1 MQKNVKPAR
10 TAVSGIFNYA
20 QKWISSTFLTT
31 LIHYRYLKKLKL
43 VMKLYV
49 ILFFAAITQL
59 NANTTAQTVTL
70 RVKKMSL
77 RSVMEI
83 VKKQT
88 GYGILYVNNADKEAV
103 PVAVNLSNVPLAF
116 ALDEI
121 MKEQALNY
129 QITEKNII
137 ISRKL
142 YLPDKLQLKA
152 EEKQY
157 FFAIVKGRVTDSTG
171 SPISGVSVQVKATTT
186 GQATDETGSFTINAK
201 EGDILVISSVGYITR
216 EIKITDV
223 AAFLAITLQSQPREI
238 ENIVVTALGIRRAEK
253 ALSYHVQ
260 EFKGDEVTRNKDANF
275 VNALTGKIAGVTIN
289 SSSSGIGGATRV
301 VMRGTKSISGNNN
314 ALYVIDGIPIPN
326 TNGGTGSTGA
336 FQGAVTGEGISS
348 INPEDIESISVLTGP
363 SAAALYGNQGANGVI
378 MVTTKKGSAGRL
390 KASFSHSTDF
400 FSPFILP
407 RFQNTYGQEDPL
419 QMQSWGRK
427 LNTPSS
433 YKPKDFFQTGF
444 NIFNG
449 ISISGGTEK
458 SQTFFSAGS
467 NNAEGIIPKNT
478 FNRYNVYLRQTT
490 QFTERFTADFN
501 AMYVKSDYNNMIAQG
516 QYHNPIV
523 PVYLFPPAD
532 DIRKYEIYERY
543 DPDRRIP
550 DQFWPFGNQGL
561 QMQNPYWIT
570 HAQSN
575 RQKIDRYMLSAVAK
589 YKLTDWLNITGRVRI
604 DNSAIK
610 GEIKRPAGTDG
621 LFASRLG
628 FYTLSQ
634 TSMKNTY
641 ADIIASVRHKL
652 SSDLQFN
659 INAGASFVNEKSE
672 LTEAGGNLS
681 NLANFYAIENT
692 RSLPRTNFGPII
704 PHEEQAI
711 FATAEFD
718 YNKWL
723 FLNLTGRNEWS
734 SALAGANTKSYFYPS
749 AGISAVLTD
758 AINIPK
764 NILSFAKLRFSYAEV
779 GNAPQPGLTSLTLP
793 LVQGG
798 ANNFSPAPFPEFQ
811 AERTRSYELG
821 MELKFL
827 RNKLSLNATVYQSNT
842 YNQLLNYQVTGTL
855 FTNYYYNAGNI
866 ANRGIEA
873 SLGYNNRFGELG
885 LSSNLIFSL
894 NRNIVKRLSEGY
906 VNPATKEVF
915 GADSIRNGTVGNDLL
930 NILAVGGSMS
940 DLYITQVLREDNQGN
955 LWVNPQT
962 NGIEKV
968 NIPARYIG
976 RTAPDYN
983 IGWSNTISY
992 KNFDLSFLIDA
1003 RVGGMGISYT
1013 QAIMD
1018 AYGVSEQSA
1027 KDRDRG
1033 GVAIYG
1039 KMYADVKNY
1048 YATIGGASGGQVGMA
1063 AYYQYS
1069 ATNVRLREAALG
1081 YTIPGSL
1088 FNGRIDDIKISVT
1101 GRNLFM
1107 FYNKAPFDPESA
1119 SSTGTYY
1126 QGIDYFRQPSY
1137 RSFGFSLRARF

>member
-1 MQKNVKPAR
+1 MVNNKNKFSGCSIIHSKPIEIMHL
-10 TAVSGIFNYA
+10 TAIPALKFKKIKGLFKVLLIMKIMLLLMLAFVA
-20 QKWISSTFLTT
+20 QA
-31 LIHYRYLKKLKL
+31 
-43 VMKLYV
+43 
-49 ILFFAAITQL
+49 FAAG
-59 NANTTAQTVTL
+59 NAQVVTL
-70 RVKKMSL
+70 SENNTSPK
-77 RSVMEI
+77 SVLTKIES
-83 VKKQT
+83 QT
-88 GYGILYVNNADKEAV
+88 GYYFWYENTLMDKIGPISVKFKKLPLKDALNLCFADQPVTYEIINRTILLKLNPLEAFREITGLVKDSSGNALGGATIAIKGTKKQVVSNAD
-103 PVAVNLSNVPLAF
+103 
-116 ALDEI
+116 
-121 MKEQALNY
+121 
-129 QITEKNII
+129 
-137 ISRKL
+137 
-142 YLPDKLQLKA
+142 
-152 EEKQY
+152 
-157 FFAIVKGRVTDSTG
+157 GRFS
-171 SPISGVSVQVKATTT
+171 
-186 GQATDETGSFTINAK
+186 INAVD
-201 EGDILVISSVGYITR
+201 GDILVISFVGYESK
-216 EIKITDV
+216 EILINGGQTQVD
-223 AAFLAITLQSQPREI
+223 ITLQETTQEI
-238 ENIVVTALGIRRAEK
+238 EKIVVTALGIKRAEK
-253 ALSYHVQ
+253 ALTYHVQ
-260 EFKGDEVTRNKDANF
+260 EFKGEEVTRNKDANF
-275 VNALTGKIAGVTIN
+275 VNALTGKIAGITIN

-326 TNGGTGSTGA
+326 ANGGTGSTGP

-348 INPEDIESISVLTGP
+348 INPEDIESIAALTGP

-378 MVTTKKGSAGRL
+378 MVTTKKGSTGKL
-390 KASFSHSTDF
+390 KATFSHSTDF
-400 FSPFILP
+400 FTPFIMP

-433 YKPKDFFQTGF
+433 YKPKDFFQTGSNLF
-444 NIFNG
+444 NA
-449 ISISGGTEK
+449 ISLSGGTEK
-458 SQTFFSAGS
+458 SQTFFSAGA
-467 NNAEGIIPKNT
+467 NNAEGILPKNT

-490 QFTERFTADFN
+490 QFTDRLTVDFN
-501 AMYVKSDYNNMIAQG
+501 AMYVRSDYNNMIAQG

-523 PVYLFPPAD
+523 PVYLFPPGD
-532 DIRKYEIYERY
+532 DFRKYEVYERY
-543 DPDRRIP
+543 DPDRRIA

-575 RQKIDRYMLSAVAK
+575 RQKIDRYMLSVVAK
-589 YKLTDWLNITGRVRI
+589 YKLTDWMDITGRVRV

-610 GEIKRPAGTDG
+610 GEVKRPAGTDG

-634 TSMKNTY
+634 TSMKSTY
-641 ADIIASVRHKL
+641 ADVIASIRHKL
-652 SSDLQFN
+652 SSSLQLN
-659 INAGASFVNEKSE
+659 VNAGASFVNEKSE
-672 LTEAGGNLS
+672 LTETGGNLT
-681 NLANFYAIENT
+681 NLANFYTIENT
-692 RSLPRTNFGPII
+692 RSFPATTFGPII

-718 YNKWL
+718 YKRWI
-723 FLNLTGRNEWS
+723 FLNFTGRNEWS
-734 SALAGANTKSYFYPS
+734 SALAGANIKSYFYPS
-749 AGISAVLTD
+749 AGISAVLTE
-758 AINIPK
+758 ALSIPK
-764 NILSFAKLRFSYAEV
+764 KIISFAKLRFSYAEV
-779 GNAPQPGLTSLTLP
+779 GNAPAPGLTSLTLP

-798 ANNFSPAPFPEFQ
+798 ANTYSPAPFPEFQ

-842 YNQLLNYQVTGTL
+842 YNQLLDYRVTGTL
-855 FTNYYYNAGNI
+855 FTNYFYNAGNI

-885 LSSNLIFSL
+885 VSSNLIFSL

-906 VNPATKEVF
+906 MNPATKEIF
-915 GADSIRNGTVGNDLL
+915 GTDSIRNGTVGNDLL

-940 DLYITQVLREDNQGN
+940 DLYVTQLLREDNQGN
-955 LWVNPQT
+955 LWINPQT

-983 IGWSNTISY
+983 IGWSNSITY

-1013 QAIMD
+1013 QSIMD

-1039 KMYADVKNY
+1039 KLYPDVKNY

-1069 ATNVRLREAALG
+1069 ATNVRLREAAFG
-1081 YTIPGSL
+1081 YAFPGKF
-1088 FNGRIDDIKISVT
+1088 FNGYIQQLKLSVT

-1107 FYNKAPFDPESA
+1107 LYNKAPFDPESA

-1137 RSFGFSLRARF
+1137 RSIGFSLRALF